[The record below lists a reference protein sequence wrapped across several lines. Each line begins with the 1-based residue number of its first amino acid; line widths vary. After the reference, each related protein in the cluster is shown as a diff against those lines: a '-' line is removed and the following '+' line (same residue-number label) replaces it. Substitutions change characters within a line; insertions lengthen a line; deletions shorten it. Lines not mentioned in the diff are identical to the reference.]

1 MPTPTHISI
10 TQPGLADAIRRP
22 RVMALWERLR
32 RHRRAASASEIAALC
47 SYGKPEAQ
55 VALDLL
61 EQAALVRK
69 RKASRGRRTALYETA
84 VTSISVL
91 VDLRDPVHAE
101 IVHGLERYMKHDL
114 EDAQFRNEA
123 PITSVG
129 RGFWRFHHC
138 SPLLLDASDLR
149 ELKQRIARVEE
160 FIRLLNDKQSAA
172 GDMSGCNH
180 AISIRVA
187 PLRGRVMPQPHV
199 EVVSHDIDA
208 DRRSARV
215 APPHALSR
223 REREAVLALRDGHTR
238 AAVAKR
244 LGISVL
250 TVGTICKRAYRKL
263 GIHRASQLHDISI
276 D

>member
-10 TQPGLADAIRRP
+10 TQPGLAEAIQRP

-61 EQAALVRK
+61 ERAALVRK
-69 RKASRGRRTALYETA
+69 RKASRARRTALYETA
-84 VTSISVL
+84 VASISVL
-91 VDLRDPVHAE
+91 VDLRDPAHAQ

-114 EDAQFRNEA
+114 ESEQFRQETS
-123 PITSVG
+123 ITLAG
-129 RGFWRFHHC
+129 RGFWRYHHC
-138 SPLLLDASDLR
+138 SPLVLDPSDLR
-149 ELKQRIARVEE
+149 ELKQRIGRVEE

-187 PLRGRVMPQPHV
+187 PLRGYVMPQPHV
-199 EVVSHDIDA
+199 EVVSQEIHA
-208 DRRSARV
+208 ARRGTRV
-215 APPHALSR
+215 VPPHALSR
-223 REREAVLALRDGHTR
+223 REREAVLALRAGQTR
-238 AAVAKR
+238 AAVAKN
-244 LGISVL
+244 LGLSVL